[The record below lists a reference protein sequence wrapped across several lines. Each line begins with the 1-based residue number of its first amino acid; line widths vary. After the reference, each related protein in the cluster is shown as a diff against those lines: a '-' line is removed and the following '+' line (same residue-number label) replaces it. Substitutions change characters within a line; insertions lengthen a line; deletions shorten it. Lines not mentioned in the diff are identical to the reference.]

1 VIPIF
6 KLVTYYRTILVVI
19 SILLFPACANSYDN
33 TANIQPA
40 VHNGAIALEH
50 WSFVGQGP
58 VELSGEWDFYW
69 QQLLDPTQLQMIGPG
84 DTLRVPHLWNG
95 FTTEGKTLTGK
106 SFATYHLRV
115 TTAPTWEYLAVK
127 LPAISSAYRMW
138 VDDKL
143 VAQRGAVGS
152 ARDNSSPFAMTEVV
166 NLHRR
171 GGAFDITLQVSN
183 FDLQRGGIRGV
194 PLLGTEQQLQSGY
207 TREITGQLFLIGC
220 TFMMGLYHL
229 GVFALRR
236 RERSM
241 LYFGL
246 FCLLVGIRAFFTGG
260 YLLHSLFSDMGWLA
274 ALKLEYLGSCFGMM
288 FGFWF
293 VHAIYPRELPHVFV
307 RLGTAFTLLV
317 GAVVVSTPA
326 YVFTSL
332 DPLLQ
337 GFTVLSLLG
346 VMYAVGRAVRKKRE
360 GAAFTAIG
368 VSLYAVTIIGGILH
382 HNEWLQTGDM
392 SSTGLLLVIFIH
404 SLLICFKFMKTYAT
418 QEEMSEQ
425 LRELNSGLEAKIQE
439 RTIVLEQ
446 YNLSLMK
453 MNEELARMEMS
464 RKHLLTNISHDLG
477 TPMTLIQ
484 GYVEAL
490 MDGVVEDPGQQRK
503 YLQII
508 HARVSGLHRLI
519 QDLFQLSKLE
529 ARQISFTLEP
539 MEVGRFIRHVH
550 ERYETEIQAS
560 GIRAEIMKLDLGNA
574 EEERWVRI
582 DLVRM
587 DQVFTNII
595 VNAIKYT
602 PQGGVI
608 RISFT
613 IEGAFLQVR
622 IDDSGIGIAPED
634 LPYVFDRFYKK
645 EKSRNLS
652 SAGTGLGLAI
662 AKEIVDFHG
671 GTIWI
676 DNSRVQGTSVCFL
689 LPIERTGAGAR
700 LTES

>member
-1 VIPIF
+1 M
-6 KLVTYYRTILVVI
+6 
-19 SILLFPACANSYDN
+19 FPACSNSYDKS
-33 TANIQPA
+33 ANAQPA
-40 VHNGAIALEH
+40 VQGGLIELEH
-50 WSFVGQGP
+50 WSFAEEGP

-69 QQLLDPTQLQMIGPG
+69 QQLLAPEQLQLSGPE
-84 DTLRVPHLWNG
+84 DTMRVPRLWNG
-95 FTTEGKTLTGK
+95 VTAAGKEVTGK
-106 SFATYHLRV
+106 GFATYHIRIE
-115 TTAPTWEYLAVK
+115 TEPTWEYLAVR
-127 LPAISSAYRMW
+127 LPAIPSAYRMW
-138 VDDKL
+138 VDDRL
-143 VAQRGAVGS
+143 VALRGAVGS
-152 ARDNSSPFAMTEVV
+152 SRDSSSPCAIAEVV
-166 NLHRR
+166 NLHRQ
-171 GGAFDITLQVSN
+171 GGAFTITLQVSN
-183 FDLQRGGIRGV
+183 FDLQRGGLPAA

-207 TREITGQLFLIGC
+207 TREMIGQLFLIGC

-246 FCLLVGIRAFFTGG
+246 FCLLVGFRAFFTGG
-260 YLLHSLFSDMGWLA
+260 YLLHALFSDMGWLT
-274 ALKLEYLGSCFGMM
+274 ALKIEYLSSCLSVMC
-288 FGFWF
+288 GFCF
-293 VHAIYPRELPHVFV
+293 VHAIYPNELPRMFV
-307 RLGTAFTLLV
+307 RLGLTFTLLV
-317 GAVVVSTPA
+317 GALITVMPA
-326 YVFTSL
+326 HVFTGL
-332 DPLLQ
+332 DWLLQ
-337 GFTVLSLLG
+337 GFTVLALLG
-346 VMYAVGRAVRKKRE
+346 VMFAVGRAVRQKRE
-360 GAAFTAIG
+360 GAGVTAIG
-368 VSLYAVTIIGGILH
+368 VSLYAVTIIAGILE
-382 HNEWLQTGDM
+382 HNEWLQTGDVTP
-392 SSTGLLLVIFIH
+392 TGLLLVIFFH
-404 SLLICFKFMKTYAT
+404 SLLICFKFMKSYAT

-439 RTIVLEQ
+439 RTLVLEQ

-529 ARQISFTLEP
+529 ARQVSFTLEP
-539 MEVGRFIRHVH
+539 MEVGRFIRHVN

-574 EEERWVRI
+574 EEERCVRI

-676 DNSRVQGTSVCFL
+676 DNSRASGTSVCFL
-689 LPIERTGAGAR
+689 LPIERTGAVAR